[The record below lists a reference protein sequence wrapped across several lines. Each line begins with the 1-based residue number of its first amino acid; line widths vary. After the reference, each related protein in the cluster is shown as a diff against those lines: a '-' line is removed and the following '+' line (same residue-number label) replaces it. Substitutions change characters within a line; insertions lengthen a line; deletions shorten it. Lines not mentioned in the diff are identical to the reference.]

1 MCQVSAFSLP
11 RLEPTSYPHLW
22 KKLKA
27 GMDDWDI
34 ENATVRELE
43 PYSGYIPDSL
53 LNAYVKSLVMTY
65 IGYTGT
71 SARFARTDF
80 YADGAALRI
89 PKMFQAFDDKA
100 SGAFVYAIRGNTEL
114 RNRIRN
120 PAKMARLRT
129 LRNIVV
135 GKISTRFPDIG
146 ILNALVDPASERKF
160 MSLLDKR
167 A

>member
-1 MCQVSAFSLP
+1 
-11 RLEPTSYPHLW
+11 
-22 KKLKA
+22 
-27 GMDDWDI
+27 
-34 ENATVRELE
+34 
-43 PYSGYIPDSL
+43 
-53 LNAYVKSLVMTY
+53 MTY

-100 SGAFVYAIRGNTEL
+100 AGAFVYAIRGNTEL

-129 LRNIVV
+129 LGNIVV